1 MENLSATKETL
12 EGTTCTGGASE
23 KVPMHPDDFAALLSW
38 ITAKRFHETGI
49 GETYREKPVYFGIIG

>member
-1 MENLSATKETL
+1 MKNLSATDETL
-12 EGTTCTGGASE
+12 EETTFTGGVSE

-49 GETYREKPVYFGIIG
+49 EKAFRENPSPSG